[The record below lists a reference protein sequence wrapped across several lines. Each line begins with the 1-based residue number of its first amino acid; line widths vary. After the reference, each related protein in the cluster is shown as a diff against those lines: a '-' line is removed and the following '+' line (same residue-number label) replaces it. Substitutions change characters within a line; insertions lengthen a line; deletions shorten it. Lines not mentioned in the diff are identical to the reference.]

1 MAYLHGTFKD
11 RKNNTIEVQIR
22 SNASGGTKVIGEN
35 HNSEIFFSSDPIDIT
50 MECDD
55 MFEHIIKKSCTIN
68 LITSIY
74 LGDMV
79 FAGNENDV
87 TVKVFKNNSLI
98 FSGFVEPNTYTQPY
112 AYKLEEFT
120 LNCIDYLSALQYK
133 SLLGSTTYDA
143 LVADSNI
150 YSFKQILERIG
161 FNSYPQTYYDMSKT
175 VNGQNAFDACGISLN
190 AFLGESE
197 DDVMTYEDV
206 LKEILQYLNLHIIQ
220 EGETFYIFDWK
231 SIENNSASWT
241 LLFGTALASTPSLS
255 NVNVTKDSYS
265 SDATSLSMSDVYNQV
280 QVKCELE
287 EVEEVLSSPLDTDI
301 LDSHYDN
308 EQLYMTEFFTSGVGE
323 SARDAFKSLILSPMA
338 SDSTSLVSQTDY
350 DAWGVRDWF
359 VKWLYNPNWKLTY
372 KNQDV
377 EDMMTTVS
385 GLYVDQ
391 YKVMKNL
398 REKRFF
404 PALIR
409 LGYQKKH
416 TSRTNLKRNDTR
428 QRDNYLV
435 ISCNGTEA
443 DTEAGATQIDTDN
456 QSAAN
461 TSTGLLTYT
470 SSNSATLSPTSS
482 DITNYIVFGGK
493 ICLAPL
499 QKFTTP
505 GTSQNLNVTFNQMV
519 QGARNNNISGTVP
532 LKGVDDGGY
541 YAQEFWKASRQNATP
556 SPQTSELWMYP
567 YIEADEYK
575 KYQYNY
581 SSDGST
587 SDTYNKIPILECQL
601 KVGDKYLVENTYN
614 LNGGKPTYSWK
625 TLNEC
630 PYLRDDNGNA
640 TSTRKTT
647 FTLGFDPNI
656 GDYIIGNTYPLANTV
671 NATISDEEGT
681 AIPIKNSDALTGR
694 IEFKIIGLVNV
705 TWKDITRRHPTLF
718 RHTKWTTNSVNLLQH
733 TSAIW
738 IKDFTVKMI
747 SDNGGKEVK
756 SQSKDLI
763 YLSDEVHNYI
773 KKKDDIEFKINTM
786 PTVQEAVQLGIK
798 TTISYTNVINMNT
811 NLALSYLYEGGVYD
825 RAERLYIN
833 QYWNYYNQ
841 PKVLVE
847 TDLHNNNYSIF
858 NTFTFNGF
866 GKTIPTTLNYNVKS
880 NNVHLTCRQL

>member
-11 RKNNTIEVQIR
+11 RKDNTIEVQIR
-22 SNASGGTKVIGEN
+22 SNASGGTKVIGED
-35 HNSEIFFSSDPIDIT
+35 HNSQVFFSDDPIDIT

-55 MFEHIIKKSCTIN
+55 LFVPIIKKSCNIN

-87 TVKVFKNNSLI
+87 TVKIFKNNKLI

-133 SLLGSTTYDA
+133 SFLGTSSYDA
-143 LVADSNI
+143 LIADSNI
-150 YSFKQILERIG
+150 YTFKEILQKIKLDT
-161 FNSYPQTYYDMSKT
+161 YPQTYYDMSKT
-175 VNGQNAFDACGISLN
+175 VSGQSALDVCGVSLN

-197 DDVMTYEDV
+197 DDVMNYEDV

-231 SIENNSASWT
+231 SIENNSTNWS
-241 LLFGTALASTPSLS
+241 LLFGTPLEETPTSS
-255 NVNVTKDSYS
+255 NISVTKESYS
-265 SDATSLSMSDVYNQV
+265 SDSTSLSMSDVYNQV

-287 EVEEVLSSPLDTDI
+287 EVEEVVTSPLDSDV

-323 SARDAFKSLILSPMA
+323 SARDSFRNLVLSPMA
-338 SDSTSLVSQTDY
+338 SDPSSLESQTDY
-350 DAWGVRDWF
+350 DAWGVRDWY
-359 VKWLYNPNWKLTY
+359 VKWLYNPSWKLTY
-372 KNQDV
+372 KNDDV
-377 EDMMTTVS
+377 ESMMNTV
-385 GLYVDQ
+385 GGNYVDQ

-404 PALIR
+404 PALVR
-409 LGYQKKH
+409 LAYQKKH
-416 TSRTNLKRNDTR
+416 TSMNNLKRNDTR

-435 ISCNGTEA
+435 ISCNGIED
-443 DTEAGATQIDTDN
+443 DTDAGATQIDNDN
-456 QSAAN
+456 KAAAN

-470 SSNSATLSPTSS
+470 SSKSATLSPTSS

-493 ICLAPL
+493 ICLAPI
-499 QKFTTP
+499 QKLSSEV
-505 GTSQNLNVTFNQMV
+505 GADKNVTF
-519 QGARNNNISGTVP
+519 ARTVEHSRNDRIYGTVP

-541 YAQEFWKASRQNATP
+541 YAQEFWKASRQDATP
-556 SPQTSELWMYP
+556 TAQPNELWAYP

-575 KYQYNY
+575 CYQYNY

-587 SDTYNKIPILECQL
+587 QDTYNKLPILECQM

-614 LNGGKPTYSWK
+614 LNGGKPTYAWLK
-625 TLNEC
+625 YDEC

-640 TSTRKTT
+640 TTTRKTT

-656 GDYIIGNTYPLANTV
+656 GDFIIGNTYDLANTV
-671 NATISDEEGT
+671 NATISDEQGT

-694 IEFKIIGLVNV
+694 MEFKIIGVVNI
-705 TWKDITRRHPTLF
+705 TWNDITRRHPTMF
-718 RHTKWTTNSVNLLQH
+718 RHTKWYDNYINLLQH

-738 IKDFTVKMI
+738 IKDFSVKMI

-811 NLALSYLYEGGVYD
+811 NLALSGVSENGTFD
-825 RAERLYIN
+825 RPERLYIN

-847 TDLHNNNYSIF
+847 TDLHNDDYSIF

-866 GKTIPTTLNYNVKS
+866 GKTMPTTLNYNIKS